1 MRSSWRAAALPD
13 KDIRSSSRTS
23 MTTLVQSARATG
35 RLKTVLVVR
44 VGAAGAVTVGVAT
57 TVAVATTVVVA
68 VTVCRSISVTV
79 TVCVGTGVPDAP
91 ATWLS
96 SMTGVPDEHAPR
108 AKAHDS
114 TSAAA
119 TLARDTVGSGARRGQ
134 CLDCRRCTA
143 VACRYAR

>member
-23 MTTLVQSARATG
+23 MTRLVQSARATG

-44 VGAAGAVTVGVAT
+44 VGAAGAVTVTVGVAT

-79 TVCVGTGVPDAP
+79 TVCVGTGVLAQLDD
-91 ATWLS
+91 
-96 SMTGVPDEHAPR
+96 GR
-108 AKAHDS
+108 AGR
-114 TSAAA
+114 
-119 TLARDTVGSGARRGQ
+119 ARPQGEGA
-134 CLDCRRCTA
+134 
-143 VACRYAR
+143 

>member
-1 MRSSWRAAALPD
+1 MRSSCRAAALPD

-23 MTTLVQSARATG
+23 MTRLVQSARATG

-44 VGAAGAVTVGVAT
+44 VGAAGAVTVTVGVAT
-57 TVAVATTVVVA
+57 TVAVAM
-68 VTVCRSISVTV
+68 TV

-143 VACRYAR
+143 PARRYAWNR